1 MECYINRPAQG
12 TNFEII
18 FFTILKYNNYGV
30 PVQNCDRKQK
40 VTFQTDNL
48 LREKVTI
55 YRHFC
60 KLNERHITCKS
71 YQSSSSSYFL
81 PNIYIPEVWK
91 GKGRELEIE
100 SQKAPEL

>member
-40 VTFQTDNL
+40 VTFQTIYL
-48 LREKVTI
+48 EK
-55 YRHFC
+55 
-60 KLNERHITCKS
+60 KL
-71 YQSSSSSYFL
+71 
-81 PNIYIPEVWK
+81 PYIV
-91 GKGRELEIE
+91 I
-100 SQKAPEL
+100 SVN